1 MTALSKHQ
9 EADQGICSA
18 VGITALLSICISLGL
33 LLHHKIKH
41 SQPGAHYIPDSCEQW
56 FQYKIYPDGDVC
68 NFTTCSHEMWI
79 LFLVVLGLGAVVVV
93 IGEGC

>member
-1 MTALSKHQ
+1 MTALSNHQ

-79 LFLVVLGLGAVVVV
+79 LFLVVVGLGAVVVL
-93 IGEGC
+93 IAEGC